1 MTNNPNAPLK
11 TPSKLGII
19 LISVIVVIL
28 TAGFFVYLNINKM
41 LSKALANA
49 FESSLAAEVYELK
62 FKNLRANPL
71 QGSISV
77 LDVSLQRKENPDKSY
92 PYINSWVKLKTDKL
106 VLENVDI
113 LLLLRANKLVLEK
126 IAIISPDLEL
136 DLNSQ
141 NPTFLPF
148 GGSNSIIENGENK
161 VPDSYLLREFELVNA
176 KFRLINSLKNRDF
189 TVANF
194 NLSFKELDIDH
205 NEREELF
212 FLREL
217 EISLDKFSGSTKE
230 DALQQVNFSDFRIKF
245 DSVDA
250 RKNLD
255 TLIFNFQ
262 NFTSGVHDLD
272 IRTRDSLFHI
282 TMSSFDLSYRDQTI
296 QMEKLSFKPNVSNAE
311 IQRNYRFQHT
321 QFSGTVGSINFSGV
335 NFDSMIYA
343 NSLFIEEVSLDSI
356 SALIYKDN
364 TKAKD
369 LNHFPKYPGQLIKEI
384 RDPILIKTVK
394 ATQVNVTNEERKPD
408 GSLARVHV
416 NNGTLEAKNI
426 TNLAPG
432 ESLTIQAGA
441 FLAGKVEFK
450 LNLAFSYSLPQFA
463 FDGRLLKFELTE
475 INPITKAYTPI
486 EFKAGTSDE
495 IKFSGIAQ
503 ATRST
508 GNLTFLY
515 HDLNI
520 NLELNPKE
528 NWINSIVSFG
538 ANAVLRTNN
547 PASENLPPRS
557 VKFLAE
563 RDMNK
568 GFVNLIIK
576 SILDGMKETMN
587 PSKENRRE
595 YKDTKNDAR
604 NDR

>member
-1 MTNNPNAPLK
+1 M
-11 TPSKLGII
+11 
-19 LISVIVVIL
+19 
-28 TAGFFVYLNINKM
+28 
-41 LSKALANA
+41 
-49 FESSLAAEVYELK
+49 
-62 FKNLRANPL
+62 
-71 QGSISV
+71 
-77 LDVSLQRKENPDKSY
+77 
-92 PYINSWVKLKTDKL
+92 
-106 VLENVDI
+106 
-113 LLLLRANKLVLEK
+113 
-126 IAIISPDLEL
+126 
-136 DLNSQ
+136 
-141 NPTFLPF
+141 
-148 GGSNSIIENGENK
+148 
-161 VPDSYLLREFELVNA
+161 
-176 KFRLINSLKNRDF
+176 INSLKNRDF
-189 TVANF
+189 TVDNF
-194 NLSFKELDIDH
+194 NLSFKELDIDYT
-205 NEREELF
+205 EEEDELY

-272 IRTRDSLFHI
+272 IQTRDSLFHI

-296 QMEKLSFKPNVSNAE
+296 QLEEMSFKPNVSNAE

-321 QFSGTVGSINFSGV
+321 QFSGTVGLINFSGV
-335 NFDSMIYA
+335 NFDSLIYA

-369 LNHFPKYPGQLIKEI
+369 LNHFPKYLGQLVNEIK
-384 RDPILIKTVK
+384 DPVRIKTVK
-394 ATQVNVTNEERKPD
+394 ATQVNVINEERKPD

-426 TNLAPG
+426 TNLAPD
-432 ESLTIQAGA
+432 ELLTIQAGA
-441 FLAGKVEFK
+441 FLAGKVEFS

-463 FDGRLLKFELTE
+463 FDGRLLQFELTE
-475 INPITKAYTPI
+475 INPIIKAYSPI
-486 EFKAGTSDE
+486 EFKAGTADE

-503 ATRST
+503 STRSG
-508 GNLTFLY
+508 GNLTFRY

-520 NLELNPKE
+520 NLEVNPKE

-538 ANAVLRTNN
+538 ANAILRTNN
-547 PASENLPPRS
+547 PAAADQPPRS

-595 YKDTKNDAR
+595 FKEAKNDAK